1 MDTGPRGDDRRL
13 LTAAE
18 HLLGQVAALTG
29 PSGKDVVDDLRRVL
43 QRPPVVALAGRV
55 NTGKSTL
62 VNSLIGARLAP
73 TSAEETTALLSL
85 YMYGAP
91 ARAEALLERGQA
103 VDIPLSASGPSL
115 GSISLDTVNYL
126 LVFLQSA
133 VLRRFAILDTPGLGS
148 AATANSRRTEV
159 DLLAGSTTAASPD
172 VLVYVVKDKFRPDD
186 EEFVRS
192 FISSRR
198 SSMPSPP
205 VIGALS
211 HADKFG
217 AGPWGATDPVEE
229 ARATASALAAA
240 HSQLTAVVPVSG
252 LLAETVRTGRLQEA
266 DVRALRVL
274 KDVPNDSIQFAD
286 ILGLPEGISRGQYQR
301 LEDLIGAYGIMFGR
315 NHSHSSPELVHWLW
329 ERSGLARL
337 EEALTVAVS
346 GAAERS
352 RVLTVLSG
360 LARAA
365 RSRSWSSD
373 TRKLIEA
380 ARHAPEFHRLNESA
394 ALDVLRQAAPQHGL
408 VAVLEELIADKN
420 WPTALTPDED
430 EPAEYLRL
438 AAHYQAMAA
447 SASTGAEAQA
457 ARVLC
462 RSLLIHSR
470 LEG

>member
-1 MDTGPRGDDRRL
+1 MDTAPRGDERSL

-29 PSGKDVVDDLRRVL
+29 SEGQDVVEDLQRVL

-62 VNSLIGARLAP
+62 VNSFIGAKMAP

-85 YMYGAP
+85 YMYGEP
-91 ARAEALLERGQA
+91 ARAEALLEGGQV
-103 VDIPLSASGPSL
+103 VDIPLSTAGPSV
-115 GSISLDTVNYL
+115 SNIPVATVNYL
-126 LVFLQSA
+126 LVYLQSA
-133 VLRRFAILDTPGLGS
+133 VLKRFAILDTPGLGS
-148 AATANSRRTEV
+148 AVTSNSRRTELK
-159 DLLAGSTTAASPD
+159 LLADNSTAASPD
-172 VLVYVVKDKFRPDD
+172 VLVYLVKDKFRPDD
-186 EEFVRS
+186 EDFIRS
-192 FISSRR
+192 FISNRR
-198 SSMPSPP
+198 SSSTSPP
-205 VIGALS
+205 VIGVLS
-211 HADKFG
+211 HADNFG
-217 AGPWGATDPVEE
+217 AGPWGAADPVEE
-229 ARATASALAAA
+229 AGATASALAAA
-240 HSQLTAVVPVSG
+240 QPQLTAVVPVSG
-252 LLAETVRTGRLQEA
+252 LLAETVRTGRLQEV
-266 DVRALRVL
+266 DVRTLRIL
-274 KDVPNDSIQFAD
+274 KGVQNESIQFANVF
-286 ILGLPEGISRGQYQR
+286 GPPAGISQGQYQR
-301 LEDLIGAYGIMFGR
+301 LVDLIGAYGIMFGR
-315 NHSHSSPELVHWLW
+315 NHSHSSPELAYWLW

-337 EEALTVAVS
+337 EKALEAAVS
-346 GAAERS
+346 GPAERS

-365 RSRSWSSD
+365 RSRSWTSD

-394 ALDVLRQAAPQHGL
+394 ALDLLRQSAPQHEL
-408 VAVLEELIADKN
+408 VAVLEQLTADSG

-470 LEG
+470 LER